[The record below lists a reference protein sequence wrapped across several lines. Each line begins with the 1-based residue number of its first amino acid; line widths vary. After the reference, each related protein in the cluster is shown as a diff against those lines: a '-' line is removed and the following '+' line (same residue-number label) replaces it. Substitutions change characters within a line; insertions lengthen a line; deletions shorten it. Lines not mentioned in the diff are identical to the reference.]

1 MANDNAAPE
10 DSVDVNTLLGQEQQ
24 QSSGEQQPVDESAAG
39 SSQEN
44 QSANDNEA
52 VVEKRLRD
60 TQAKVTELAEQ
71 LKAAQTQLQVLQQ
84 PREEP
89 FDEEKFIDNFIGGE
103 EAYNKYRDDPALL
116 AKDLAKKMLY
126 HQAQVLVDRDKYWEK
141 RLTDLTNGLR
151 TKDPEYA
158 QYANEIKEFEERFDL
173 SGMTPE
179 DKIAFAKMI
188 RGSRGSK
195 APHAPPPGPSARKA
209 GSAPKPSHVPAGYL
223 EMLGLAGEGRNDNT
237 LL

>member
-1 MANDNAAPE
+1 MANQNAASE

-24 QSSGEQQPVDESAAG
+24 QSIGEQQLIDESAAD

-71 LKAAQTQLQVLQQ
+71 LKAAQTQLQVLQT

-89 FDEEKFIDNFIGGE
+89 FDEEKFIDNFVGGE
-103 EAYNKYRDDPALL
+103 EAYNKFRDDPALL
-116 AKDLAKKMLY
+116 AKELTKKMLH
-126 HQAQVLVDRDKYWEK
+126 HQAQVLVDRDRYWE
-141 RLTDLTNGLR
+141 RRFNDLVTGIK
-151 TKDPEYA
+151 TKDPEYTQVA
-158 QYANEIKEFEERFDL
+158 SEIKEFEERFDL

-188 RGSRGSK
+188 RGARGK
-195 APHAPPPGPSARKA
+195 APNAPPPGPSARKA
-209 GSAPKPSHVPAGYL
+209 SAAQKPSNMPAGYL
-223 EMLGLAGEGRNDNT
+223 EMLGLAGEARNDNT